1 MSLRDFSERRNR
13 ILFWM
18 PLGGLGDVFI
28 QRMLF
33 WDVKRVYPEAEIHF
47 AVLDNYR
54 AVVSD
59 HPMLS
64 GVHCAKTVELS
75 HFMMHYKTCIYVANK
90 YENAHGLSC
99 ALNRSDIWGLY
110 CGIELQ
116 RHDMQFSLD
125 ASLLRECRYELDA
138 MKNAPGAPTVLFAP
152 VSAVRTKTLLP
163 DQISEVVEATRCANL
178 VGSHSRPVKELES
191 AGVPGV
197 YGCNL
202 RKWMHFIAAADY
214 VISVDSAAFHVAG
227 GLRKPL
233 VGIFTFANGK
243 TYGKHYD
250 FVLVQRHFDD
260 GDWECGPC
268 YDYKSCIRTRD
279 DLKPCLTTLTDGR
292 ISGAVRQMF
301 ERWPVSGRLPL
312 KTL

>member
-1 MSLRDFSERRNR
+1 
-13 ILFWM
+13 
-18 PLGGLGDVFI
+18 
-28 QRMLF
+28 
-33 WDVKRVYPEAEIHF
+33 
-47 AVLDNYR
+47 
-54 AVVSD
+54 
-59 HPMLS
+59 
-64 GVHCAKTVELS
+64 
-75 HFMMHYKTCIYVANK
+75 
-90 YENAHGLSC
+90 
-99 ALNRSDIWGLY
+99 
-110 CGIELQ
+110 
-116 RHDMQFSLD
+116 MQFNLD
-125 ASLLRECRYELDA
+125 EALLSECRRELDDL
-138 MKNAPGAPTVLFAP
+138 KRYTSSPSVLFAP
-152 VSAVRTKTLLP
+152 VSAVRTKTLMP
-163 DQISEVVEATRCANL
+163 SQISEVVEATRCANL
-178 VGSHSRPVKELES
+178 VGSHSRPVKELDS

-250 FVLVQRHFDD
+250 FLLVQRHFDD

-268 YDYKSCIRTRD
+268 YDYKSCSRTRD

-292 ISGAVRQMF
+292 ISQVVRQMF
-301 ERWPVSGRLPL
+301 ERWPTPAKFAL